1 MSLKPKN
8 IQFENEQPE
17 FLRDA
22 KNLEWTVGNITL
34 DSSKL
39 SEGQIVKGGTAVF
52 KNTDSGFYELVEES
66 TPETMTA
73 PVLTG
78 HAVKIDDVDVN
89 EQASALRKAS
99 VYEELLTG
107 ATDNF
112 KKATQGRITFDV

>member
-78 HAVKIDDVDVN
+78 HAVKVDDVDVN

-107 ATDNF
+107 ATENF

>member
-34 DSSKL
+34 DSSEL

-78 HAVKIDDVDVN
+78 HAVKVDDVDVN

-107 ATDNF
+107 ATENF

>member
-1 MSLKPKN
+1 MSLKPKKV
-8 IQFENEQPE
+8 QFENEQPD

-34 DSSKL
+34 DASKL
-39 SEGQIVKGGTAVF
+39 SEGQVVKGGTAVF
-52 KNTDSGFYELVEES
+52 KNDTSGLYELVQSS
-66 TPETMTA
+66 TPETMAA
-73 PVLTG
+73 PVLTA
-78 HAVKIDDVDVN
+78 HAVKIEDVQVN

-107 ATDNF
+107 VTSNF

>member
-1 MSLKPKN
+1 MSLKPKKV
-8 IQFENEQPE
+8 QFENEQPE

-39 SEGQIVKGGTAVF
+39 TEGQVIKGGTAVF
-52 KNTDSGFYELVEES
+52 KNTESDLYELVQAS
-66 TPETMTA
+66 TPETMT
-73 PVLTG
+73 
-78 HAVKIDDVDVN
+78 
-89 EQASALRKAS
+89 ALRKAS

-107 ATDNF
+107 VTNNF

>member
-1 MSLKPKN
+1 MSLKPKKV
-8 IQFENEQPE
+8 QFENEQPE

-39 SEGQIVKGGTAVF
+39 TEGQVIKGGTAVF
-52 KNTDSGFYELVEES
+52 KNTESDLFELVQAS

-78 HAVKIDDVDVN
+78 HAVKIDDVQVN
-89 EQASALRKAS
+89 EEVSALRKAS

-107 ATDNF
+107 VTNNF
-112 KKATQGRITFDV
+112 KKATQGFVAYDR

>member
-78 HAVKIDDVDVN
+78 HAVKIDDIDVN

>member
-22 KNLEWTVGNITL
+22 KNLEWTVGIITL